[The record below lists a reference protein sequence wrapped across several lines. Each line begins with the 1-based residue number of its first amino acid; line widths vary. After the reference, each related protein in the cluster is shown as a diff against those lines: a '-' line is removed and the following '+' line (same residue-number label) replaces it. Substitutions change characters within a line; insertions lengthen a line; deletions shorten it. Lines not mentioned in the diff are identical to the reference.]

1 MTQKATNNM
10 MYKATLGRH
19 QLAVLIN
26 RKPGRPKNTHIY
38 RFFNFTRYLTKLATN
53 KRLRGHPVSRILRC
67 VFENKKIKKTLG
79 INLTLIVFLT
89 GIATH
94 PASAFRVHPEDSPRG
109 DQAEIEITA
118 LTSDSVELTTEQ
130 SVRTPLDSFV
140 INQGFHFL
148 HRGLD
153 LKEVYGAPVYPTMD
167 GVIEEVVHNRFS
179 YGNHIIINH
188 GSGYKSLYA
197 HLSKIVVEKG
207 QEVDKNTVIGQ
218 VGSTGWSTGFHLHFE
233 VWENG
238 RPINPLTIL
247 K

>member
-1 MTQKATNNM
+1 MAQNATNNM
-10 MYKATLGRH
+10 MYKVTLGRH

-26 RKPGRPKNTHIY
+26 RKSGCPKNTHVH
-38 RFFNFTRYLTKLATN
+38 RLFSFTRYLTKLATDN
-53 KRLRGHPVSRILRC
+53 RLRGHPVSRVLRR

-94 PASAFRVHPEDSPRG
+94 PASAFRTQP
-109 DQAEIEITA
+109 EIEITA
-118 LTSDSVELTTEQ
+118 LASDSVELTTEQ
-130 SVRTPLDSFV
+130 SVRIPLNSFV
-140 INQGFHFL
+140 INQGFHLL

-153 LKEVYGAPVYPTMD
+153 LKEVYGAPIYPAMD